1 MTDRLAMRRQGG
13 WSLLEAATLLAVAG
27 LFGVMLWN
35 LLPVLRQAG
44 GAPAQQAALEQA
56 RQALTG
62 FVQSHGRLPWPA
74 PPGSNDG
81 LENAAAAGGAQA
93 LLPWKTLGLAAD
105 PRLGYQVRGALTS
118 PAAVSFTPANPALP
132 ATELA
137 RTQRNDL
144 DFCADLVR
152 LQRADG
158 AAATPPHAFAVS
170 AQGDGQDA
178 APLRQETGVGELAAQ
193 LHCPAYLARAAG
205 AAHSAFAAQD
215 LRAIAALYATYS
227 ERHYDIR
234 VAERDYADYQV
245 SMAQLT
251 VMLATYQ
258 VAHAAAMIAGM
269 TIGTASAVISMG
281 KSTAVL
287 AAAGYSLKSA
297 SDTRDEKDKALDRAM
312 VFRAATHVYQ
322 ARVEDYARNEIDNA
336 QLVLGRGLQP

>member
-1 MTDRLAMRRQGG
+1 MESAAGAAPGRR
-13 WSLLEAATLLAVAG
+13 
-27 LFGVMLWN
+27 
-35 LLPVLRQAG
+35 R
-44 GAPAQQAALEQA
+44 A
-56 RQALTG
+56 R
-62 FVQSHGRLPWPA
+62 
-74 PPGSNDG
+74 
-81 LENAAAAGGAQA
+81 AAGGAGA
-93 LLPWKTLGLAAD
+93 GAPGAD
-105 PRLGYQVRGALTS
+105 RFRAKPR
-118 PAAVSFTPANPALP
+118 PPAL
-132 ATELA
+132 
-137 RTQRNDL
+137 
-144 DFCADLVR
+144 
-152 LQRADG
+152 
-158 AAATPPHAFAVS
+158 
-170 AQGDGQDA
+170 
-178 APLRQETGVGELAAQ
+178 
-193 LHCPAYLARAAG
+193 AG

>member
-1 MTDRLAMRRQGG
+1 
-13 WSLLEAATLLAVAG
+13 
-27 LFGVMLWN
+27 
-35 LLPVLRQAG
+35 
-44 GAPAQQAALEQA
+44 
-56 RQALTG
+56 
-62 FVQSHGRLPWPA
+62 
-74 PPGSNDG
+74 
-81 LENAAAAGGAQA
+81 
-93 LLPWKTLGLAAD
+93 
-105 PRLGYQVRGALTS
+105 
-118 PAAVSFTPANPALP
+118 
-132 ATELA
+132 
-137 RTQRNDL
+137 
-144 DFCADLVR
+144 
-152 LQRADG
+152 
-158 AAATPPHAFAVS
+158 
-170 AQGDGQDA
+170 
-178 APLRQETGVGELAAQ
+178 
-193 LHCPAYLARAAG
+193 AYLARAAG

-258 VAHAAAMIAGM
+258 MAHAAAMIAGM